1 MTTNN
6 EIITDSSVPI
16 EEPIVPLESPILVTE
31 EPIVVIEEPS
41 AVIEEPIVPA
51 EEPIVPVEEPIEIE
65 QIKPRDIIIIP
76 PTAQK
81 TANVFW
87 LKQLIINAPSLTDK
101 AEVIAKLVPFSS
113 TTGEMFPDRT
123 VTLVIDDVLSKAQVD
138 SQLALTINSIFAEID
153 RQAKLQNLI

>member
-51 EEPIVPVEEPIEIE
+51 EEPIVPAEEPIEIE

>member
-31 EPIVVIEEPS
+31 EPIVPV
-41 AVIEEPIVPA
+41 EEPIVPV
-51 EEPIVPVEEPIEIE
+51 EETIVPVEETIVPVEEPIEIE

-87 LKQLIINAPSLTDK
+87 LKQLIINAPSLKDK